1 MVHTM
6 LDKFSVFNTTI
17 ILTHNQIIKLNWFD
31 ISDKKKRGLVSL
43 LLGTMAPRRNS
54 RYRRSNQNPQI
65 KEGQTPQWSK
75 EKEQKDK
82 QQTAM
87 SFVLC
92 AWSVVSSKH
101 NPHINFLYWSQVLNI
116 PCLTRSASRNCSPFR
131 STWVHPWFL
140 VGLVFL
146 DL

>member
-1 MVHTM
+1 MCFIVMVHTM

-82 QQTAM
+82 QRSTKHTHKTKDREIRAQLKTM
-87 SFVLC
+87 GELRCSGM
-92 AWSVVSSKH
+92 VSS
-101 NPHINFLYWSQVLNI
+101 S
-116 PCLTRSASRNCSPFR
+116 CSLIEWDKGYSELGF
-131 STWVHPWFL
+131 STES
-140 VGLVFL
+140 
-146 DL
+146 